1 MTLDR
6 LNAMRVFARV
16 VDKGSFAGAAR
27 TFNMSPPVITRLVA
41 ELEEHLGTRLINR
54 TTRRIALTDAGEN
67 YLDRVRQ
74 ILADIEDAEAQAGAA
89 TLEPRGHLKLLMPP
103 AFAVHQL
110 AKRLP
115 EFRRRFPHVSIE
127 IAAAGPV
134 STVDDTFDVTIIAS
148 TQALSGDFI
157 ARPMALSEVIVCAS
171 PAYLDRKGRPATPND
186 LTEHDMIIPPRVRE
200 LNFRQGSGSGVPA
213 DTDAVRL
220 GMLRG
225 AMGTTHVDTMFAA
238 ALAGMGIA
246 GLPSFVVANALREKA
261 LERVLPG
268 WHMLTTTLYAAMP
281 TRKYVPARTRAFMDY
296 LVESFDGRGGTVD
309 PWLGGGPAD

>member
-6 LNAMRVFARV
+6 LNAMRVFSRV
-16 VDKGSFAGAAR
+16 VDQGSFAGAAR

-74 ILADIEDAEAQAGAA
+74 ILADIEDAEAQAGVA
-89 TLEPRGHLKLLMPP
+89 TLEPRGHLRLLMPP

-110 AKRLP
+110 AKKLP

-127 IAAAGPV
+127 VAATGPV

-157 ARPMALSEVIVCAS
+157 ARPMALSEVIVSAS
-171 PAYLDRKGRPATPND
+171 PEYLDRRGRPETPND
-186 LTEHDMIIPPRVRE
+186 LTEHDMIIPPSVRE
-200 LNFRQGSGSGVPA
+200 LNFRRSGGTEAVPSS
-213 DTDAVRL
+213 DTVRL

-225 AMGTTHVDTMFAA
+225 ALGTSHVDTMFAA
-238 ALAGMGIA
+238 AMAGMGVA
-246 GLPSFVVANALREKA
+246 GLPSFVIADALHDKA

-309 PWLGGGPAD
+309 PWLRSGLAG